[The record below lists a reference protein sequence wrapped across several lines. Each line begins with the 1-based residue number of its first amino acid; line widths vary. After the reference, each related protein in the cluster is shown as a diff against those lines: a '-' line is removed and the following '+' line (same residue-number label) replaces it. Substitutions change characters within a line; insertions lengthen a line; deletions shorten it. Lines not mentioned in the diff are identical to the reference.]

1 MTVYIA
7 LLRGINVG
15 GKHKL
20 PMKALVS
27 LMEERGFAGVRS
39 YIQSGNLVF
48 HSNSRPAGM
57 LESLIEQ
64 EFGFRPAVFLLT
76 AAELRQALERNP
88 YSPQE
93 GKHLHLFFCDRT
105 PEALDVGYLDSLKAA
120 TEEYCLA
127 GSIFYLH
134 APDGIGRS
142 KLAEKMGKAFRG
154 VDMTARNLNT
164 VRKLVEMASA
174 DSP

>member
-27 LMEERGFAGVRS
+27 LMEQNGFARVRS
-39 YIQSGNLVF
+39 YIQSGNVVF
-48 HSNSRPAGM
+48 HSSSRPDETLGT
-57 LESLIEQ
+57 LIEQ

-76 AAELRQALERNP
+76 AAELGQAVERNP
-88 YSPQE
+88 YSPKE

-105 PEALDVGYLDSLKAA
+105 PDSPDTGYLDSLKAP
-120 TEEYCLA
+120 TEEYRLV
-127 GSIFYLH
+127 GKVLYLH

-142 KLAEKMGKAFRG
+142 KLAEKLGKAFPG
-154 VDMTARNLNT
+154 VNMTARNLNT
-164 VRKLVEMASA
+164 VRKLVEIAA
-174 DSP
+174 AAIP